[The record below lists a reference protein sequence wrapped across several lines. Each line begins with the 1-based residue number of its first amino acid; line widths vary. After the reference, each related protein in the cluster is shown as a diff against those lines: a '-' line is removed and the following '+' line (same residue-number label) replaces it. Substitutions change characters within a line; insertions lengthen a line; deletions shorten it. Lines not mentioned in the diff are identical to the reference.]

1 MSEER
6 IQPEPGFW
14 EWLAA
19 VACFGVGIL
28 SLAIG
33 FVLTTDRLLDAHL
46 HPSLHALGIILLITG
61 IPIIILGGHFMDLGE
76 KKNGHAVLV
85 LAFLSLL
92 FSTSPTVHAQQTIFN
107 VPSTDVL
114 DKGKLYAELDAS
126 LKPTDG
132 SDVTKFSSFV
142 PRVVAGAGSNVEFGV
157 GNNLNLDL
165 DKRLR
170 NVL

>member
-19 VACFGVGIL
+19 VACFALGAL
-28 SLAIG
+28 SLAVG

-46 HPSLHALGIILLITG
+46 HSSLHALGIVLLIIG
-61 IPIIILGGHFMDLGE
+61 IPVVILGGHFMDLGE
-76 KKNGHAVLV
+76 KKNGHVVLV
-85 LAFLSLL
+85 LFAVLFLS
-92 FSTSPTVHAQQTIFN
+92 STTHAQQTIFN

-114 DKGKLYAELDAS
+114 DKGKVYAELDAS

-132 SDVTKFSSFV
+132 SGVPKFSSFV
-142 PRVVAGAGSNVEFGV
+142 PRVVIGAGNNVEFG
-157 GNNLNLDL
+157 LNLTGAPAIMSMR
-165 DKRLR
+165 K
-170 NVL
+170 